1 MMLTRCPH
9 CRTSFRVRPE
19 QLRMRGG
26 RVRCGHCSK
35 PFNALEALLEEDG
48 LTPAQADADADVE
61 SAQDSGN
68 ADDDGAL
75 LFLLEEADPDTRR
88 TTDGDSDGDEIP
100 ELFIEGWSWRRSHT
114 SELPTNRAERSPDTD
129 RVEISSG
136 DREDGTTGAE
146 RAHPTEA
153 SDLSIEDEGEA
164 DESLEAA
171 SEAAGPGPDSEMDQ
185 DQDQE
190 QEQEQEQ
197 EQDFS
202 IEFIY
207 PATDVDSAG
216 ATVTGDNAGGPPA
229 AAAADQPTRD
239 EAALDDASTPDADQ
253 DRLAPVIVSE
263 DTAQPA
269 PLTNTPEIPA
279 VVPRIR
285 DEDDSALLLV
295 DDPADLATAR
305 PAALGAGYWGIGIGT
320 LLMLLA
326 VQSVLLFRH
335 SVVQWLPASQPFY
348 TSLCARLGCDMPLP
362 TEAALIAI
370 ASSDLHPDERRSG
383 LFMLRTT
390 IENRAR
396 FDQALPH
403 LELTLTDARDRA
415 IARRVVAPEEWMPS
429 ASKGEPFPAGRQ
441 IETTIP
447 FMAASLQPIGYRV
460 YAFYP

>member
-1 MMLTRCPH
+1 MLTRCPH

-35 PFNALEALLEEDG
+35 PFNALEALFEEDG
-48 LTPAQADADADVE
+48 LTPALADAVE
-61 SAQDSGN
+61 SPQDTSN
-68 ADDDGAL
+68 AGTDDDGAP
-75 LFLLEEADPDTRR
+75 LFLLEDADPDAQRAA
-88 TTDGDSDGDEIP
+88 DGDGDDDEIP

-114 SELPTNRAERSPDTD
+114 PELSPGRAERSPDTE
-129 RVEISSG
+129 RLGIPSG
-136 DREDGTTGAE
+136 DVGDGDDGAAGPESPRPTETDTAGRSIEGTGE
-146 RAHPTEA
+146 TDGSPDGISEA
-153 SDLSIEDEGEA
+153 SD
-164 DESLEAA
+164 
-171 SEAAGPGPDSEMDQ
+171 PGPETDQ
-185 DQDQE
+185 DQDQD
-190 QEQEQEQ
+190 
-197 EQDFS
+197 QDFS
-202 IEFIY
+202 VEFIY
-207 PATDVDSAG
+207 PAAEVDADAMG
-216 ATVTGDNAGGPPA
+216 ATLADDRADEPPA
-229 AAAADQPTRD
+229 AAADLPTRGGP
-239 EAALDDASTPDADQ
+239 AAGDANAPEADQ

-263 DTAQPA
+263 DASQPA
-269 PLTNTPEIPA
+269 PLTRPPEIPA
-279 VVPRIR
+279 VIPRIR
-285 DEDDSALLLV
+285 NEDDSALLLG
-295 DDPADLATAR
+295 DDPADLATTR
-305 PAALGAGYWGIGIGT
+305 PAAPIAGYWGIGIGT

-335 SVVQWLPASQPFY
+335 SAVQWLPASQPFY

-370 ASSDLHPDERRSG
+370 ASSDLHPDERRPG

-429 ASKGEPFPAGRQ
+429 ASQGEPFPAGRQ

-447 FMAASLQPIGYRV
+447 FMAESLQPIGYRV